1 MSELYLIAFG
11 PLRKAFKARELALLA
26 ETMAEKGLRLRG
38 SIEDLIDFGGTDDPK
53 PKESLGDEEEDEIV
67 ERAKELRRLMPY

>member
-1 MSELYLIAFG
+1 M
-11 PLRKAFKARELALLA
+11 LA

-38 SIEDLIDFGGTDDPK
+38 SIEDLIGSGGDDDLRF
-53 PKESLGDEEEDEIV
+53 EGGIGDEEEDEIV